1 MFLIDFNM
9 FNSVPIHLMYL
20 IVLNSVLIS
29 VLNAFIYVLNPM
41 FKSFFYCIQY
51 IFVISTIIKNVC
63 KIYHLCKYTDNC
75 IYLTK
80 SYETMSYNVPYV
92 N

>member
-1 MFLIDFNM
+1 MSL
-9 FNSVPIHLMYL
+9 
-20 IVLNSVLIS
+20 S

-51 IFVISTIIKNVC
+51 IFVISTIINSVISN
-63 KIYHLCKYTDNC
+63 IYALCKYTDNC

-80 SYETMSYNVPYV
+80 IYETMSYNVSYV

>member
-1 MFLIDFNM
+1 MSL
-9 FNSVPIHLMYL
+9 
-20 IVLNSVLIS
+20 S

-41 FKSFFYCIQY
+41 FKSFFYCIKY
-51 IFVISTIIKNVC
+51 IFVISTIINNVISN
-63 KIYHLCKYTDNC
+63 IYALCKYTDTC

-80 SYETMSYNVPYV
+80 TYETMSHNVSYV

>member
-1 MFLIDFNM
+1 MSL
-9 FNSVPIHLMYL
+9 
-20 IVLNSVLIS
+20 S

-51 IFVISTIIKNVC
+51 IFVISTIINSVISN
-63 KIYHLCKYTDNC
+63 IYVLCKYTDNC

-80 SYETMSYNVPYV
+80 IYETMSYNVSYV